1 MSPKILFKVVMVHLE
16 LRARGLSGMTK
27 FRYRTYL
34 TGFDVSRL
42 IQRKDMFVTFVSN
55 VGSVS
60 RNGIMDNVTNVTDD
74 TDAVVID

>member
-55 VGSVS
+55 VS
-60 RNGIMDNVTNVTDD
+60 RNGIMDNETNVTDD